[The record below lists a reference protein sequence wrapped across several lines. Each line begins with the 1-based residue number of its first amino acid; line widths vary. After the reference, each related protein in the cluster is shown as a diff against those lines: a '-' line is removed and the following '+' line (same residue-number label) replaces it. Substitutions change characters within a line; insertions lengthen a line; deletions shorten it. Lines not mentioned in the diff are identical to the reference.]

1 MDAPHGNARVQLADG
16 PVGQL
21 VLSAALLR
29 FDPVPEADLTVVLR
43 LPLHGDA
50 GPHVQILTLGVHCP
64 PDNIRAHCRH
74 TGRGKGGQ
82 KVEEVLL
89 GRPLEVGAHKGREAG
104 SRHREDVTSGVLTV
118 EEKNLV

>member
-50 GPHVQILTLGVHCP
+50 GPHVQILT
-64 PDNIRAHCRH
+64 NIRAHCRH

-118 EEKNLV
+118 EEKKLV